1 MPNTTFHYL
10 IGLRGVAADERP
22 AARTWASRFELPMI
36 LLAMGIVVEWYL
48 VARGVYPDLLIRFTD
63 WLIWL
68 FFLLETT
75 LLTLLVRD
83 RRRYLLGNW
92 MNLLIIVLGTPLLW
106 GGGSYAA
113 MLRLLRV
120 ALLVP
125 LLANTS
131 ITVRRVLSRNHLGT
145 TLLVAFAFTLMAGLL
160 IAGIDP
166 NIEDVWEGLWWAW
179 VTVSTVGYGDTV
191 PQSTAGK
198 IFGAVVILFG
208 VGFFSLLTAS
218 FSAYF
223 VSRGEIE
230 IEEEEAEEIYR
241 LKDLEKRMQR
251 IEATLQRIEAQ
262 LDGERDRA

>member
-36 LLAMGIVVEWYL
+36 LLAMWIVVEWYL

-68 FFLLETT
+68 FFLLETM

-113 MLRLLRV
+113 MLRHARENPSWARGMLR
-120 ALLVP
+120 LW
-125 LLANTS
+125 LA
-131 ITVRRVLSRNHLGT
+131 VFR
-145 TLLVAFAFTLMAGLL
+145 TL
-160 IAGIDP
+160 P
-166 NIEDVWEGLWWAW
+166 
-179 VTVSTVGYGDTV
+179 
-191 PQSTAGK
+191 
-198 IFGAVVILFG
+198 
-208 VGFFSLLTAS
+208 
-218 FSAYF
+218 
-223 VSRGEIE
+223 RG
-230 IEEEEAEEIYR
+230 R
-241 LKDLEKRMQR
+241 
-251 IEATLQRIEAQ
+251 
-262 LDGERDRA
+262 